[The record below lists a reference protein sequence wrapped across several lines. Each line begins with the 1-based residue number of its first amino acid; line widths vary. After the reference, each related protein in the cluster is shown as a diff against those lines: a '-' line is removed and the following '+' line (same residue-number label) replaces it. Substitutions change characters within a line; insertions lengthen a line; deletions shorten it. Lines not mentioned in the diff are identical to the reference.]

1 MEVPHGMNA
10 NESCMI
16 IQKEGHDDDDDMK
29 HLTCANNYSILLL
42 MMCNFVRVWYSK
54 GWESRGNIDTFL
66 LSVCYEINLL
76 MYKKHIEHR
85 LTTHSEPPTKK

>member
-42 MMCNFVRVWYSK
+42 MMCNFVRVRLLLRRV
-54 GWESRGNIDTFL
+54 GESGAILIPSYYPFA
-66 LSVCYEINLL
+66 
-76 MYKKHIEHR
+76 MK
-85 LTTHSEPPTKK
+85 